1 MSHSNQKVVVE
12 LMAAQRKHLEQ
23 VLRSRSEP
31 VSKVRRARVLL
42 LADEDR
48 TQGHRPDWYIA
59 EQAGISERQVS
70 RIRKQFASNGL
81 ETTITRKK
89 RADANI
95 SKTFDGAAEAKLVT
109 LCCSEPPEGQQ
120 RWTLQLLADELCR
133 LRVVASVCPETVR
146 RSLKKTGSNPG

>member
-1 MSHSNQKVVVE
+1 MPSTNQKIAVE
-12 LMAAQRKHLEQ
+12 LTARQRKDLEQ
-23 VLRSRSEP
+23 VWRSQSEP

-59 EQAGISERQVS
+59 EELGISERQVG
-70 RIRKQFASNGL
+70 RIRKQFVNNGL

-89 RADANI
+89 RADAEI

-109 LCCSEPPEGQQ
+109 LCCSDPPKGQQ
-120 RWTLQLLADELCR
+120 RWTLNLLVDELCR
-133 LRVVASVCPETVR
+133 LKIVASVCPETVR
-146 RSLKKTGSNPG
+146 RCLKKIGSSLG